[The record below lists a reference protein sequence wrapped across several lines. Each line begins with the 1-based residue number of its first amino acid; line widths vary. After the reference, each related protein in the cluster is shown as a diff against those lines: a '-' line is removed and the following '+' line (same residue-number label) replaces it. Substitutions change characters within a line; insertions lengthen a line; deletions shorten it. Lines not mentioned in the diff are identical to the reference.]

1 MANGQFGPTYEKY
14 LAIYVIF
21 SKKMLYF
28 INFMSTFLFLCEHC
42 FGKVAFTAR
51 LKAMYKARRALYIG
65 LEAVFFWGGGGAP
78 RGEFQRNITLFSI

>member
-14 LAIYVIF
+14 LANCVIF

-51 LKAMYKARRALYIG
+51 LKAIYKSCRALYIG
-65 LEAVFFWGGGGAP
+65 LEAVFLGVGSKSGISKKCYISG
-78 RGEFQRNITLFSI
+78 I